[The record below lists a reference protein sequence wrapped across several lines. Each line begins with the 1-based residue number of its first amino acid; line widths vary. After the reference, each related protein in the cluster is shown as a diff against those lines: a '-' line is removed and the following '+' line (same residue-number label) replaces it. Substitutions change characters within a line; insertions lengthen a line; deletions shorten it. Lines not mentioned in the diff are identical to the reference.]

1 MIKHWMKTPGY
12 IILVLS
18 LSLSNISIA
27 MAQPARVTLNL
38 TQYVDPF
45 IGTDDGNSPN
55 PVGGGAGG
63 STVPGAVVP
72 FGGIQI
78 SPDTNTASPS
88 GYRHAD
94 SIVQDISMTHFN
106 GAGCSNNEAINV
118 QPVVGALSNS
128 PGNSWNTY
136 NLTKSAETANPGY
149 YKATLTRNSSSI
161 VTELTATARTGMLKF
176 TYPSTTQA
184 TILVSASRSAT
195 GDRSGTLTISGSEI
209 TGQST
214 VGGFCGSSN
223 VYTIYYDVKFDQ
235 TPTAHGTF
243 QAGTITANGG
253 SVNAA
258 QSGGYVTF
266 NTSSNAVVQMKVAV
280 SYVSIANAQA
290 NMNSEN
296 SAWSFSTVQT
306 NASNA
311 WNTVLNRIQVTGG
324 TTDDLKQFYTAFY
337 RVNINPNISSDVNGQ
352 YMGFDNAVHTVAA
365 GRTIY
370 QNYSGWDIYRSWAA
384 LAALTAPEANDI
396 AESMV
401 LDGQA
406 QGSLPRWTDQHKEDF
421 IMNGDPGAAI
431 VASLYAFGAR
441 NFNTSAAL
449 SIMYTCATVSCPV
462 RAVQPQLNSTHY
474 LEDTSESLEM
484 NASDFAIAQFAK
496 ALGDTAKYNTMMTHS
511 QWWINVFNTTHNYV
525 SKHNYDGTWVTPL
538 DPASP
543 TNYTEGNAAQYTW
556 MVTHNYSSLF
566 NLMGGKQTAIQRLDH
581 LFTQVNAGLTL
592 PYFYIGNEPEHN
604 QPWAYNFTGAPW
616 GAQSAVRRVMQG
628 AFNSSSG
635 GLPGNDDLGAT
646 SAWFVW
652 AALGLYPVT
661 PGADTL
667 ALHGPLFTS
676 ATVTMPNGAIL
687 QINGTGAGDSSPYIQ
702 SVTVNGAAT
711 THTYLVYGDI
721 AGGATLN
728 FTMGTSPNKNWGIN
742 ASDAPPSFNDG
753 WTPPAAAPNLGANLA
768 LGKPATSS
776 TACAAG
782 ESADKAFDGVIMN
795 NSKWCGS
802 ASPYWLQVDLGA
814 NQTVSSFVIKHAAL
828 GGETTAWNTSAYNI
842 QTSTDNVNWTTRVNV
857 SGNLSSRTYNT
868 IGPVTARYIKI
879 NITTPTGNSNTAA
892 RIYEFEVY
900 GSGTPSPTATPTV
913 TATRTNTPIGPTT
926 TPTTTPTRTN
936 TPVGPTNTPTPTQ
949 SSGGTLFSSSVESGQ
964 TQPTW
969 TNTVETVNGGSA
981 NIGGICCSLTGPELG
996 VRSERAHTGTA
1007 ALMYSGLDNSATSS
1021 FAYMKV
1027 FDVSALNITIDS
1039 TTQLSYWIFPQST
1052 ATSTLVSGSNSSC
1065 VAIDMVFTD
1074 GTNLR
1079 DSGVTDQNSNQL
1091 HPAHV
1096 CGHLTMD
1103 SWDNITASLSAL
1115 SGKTIAR
1122 IIVGYDQPA
1131 NTGGYR
1137 GYVDDILIS
1146 H

>member
-184 TILVSASRSAT
+184 TI
-195 GDRSGTLTISGSEI
+195 
-209 TGQST
+209 
-214 VGGFCGSSN
+214 
-223 VYTIYYDVKFDQ
+223 
-235 TPTAHGTF
+235 H
-243 QAGTITANGG
+243 
-253 SVNAA
+253 
-258 QSGGYVTF
+258 
-266 NTSSNAVVQMKVAV
+266 
-280 SYVSIANAQA
+280 
-290 NMNSEN
+290 SEN
-296 SAWSFSTVQT
+296 SAWSLSTVQT

-441 NFNTSAAL
+441 NFNTSEAL

-604 QPWAYNFTGAPW
+604 QP
-616 GAQSAVRRVMQG
+616 
-628 AFNSSSG
+628 
-635 GLPGNDDLGAT
+635 
-646 SAWFVW
+646 
-652 AALGLYPVT
+652 
-661 PGADTL
+661 
-667 ALHGPLFTS
+667 
-676 ATVTMPNGAIL
+676 
-687 QINGTGAGDSSPYIQ
+687 
-702 SVTVNGAAT
+702 
-711 THTYLVYGDI
+711 
-721 AGGATLN
+721 
-728 FTMGTSPNKNWGIN
+728 
-742 ASDAPPSFNDG
+742 
-753 WTPPAAAPNLGANLA
+753 
-768 LGKPATSS
+768 
-776 TACAAG
+776 
-782 ESADKAFDGVIMN
+782 
-795 NSKWCGS
+795 
-802 ASPYWLQVDLGA
+802 
-814 NQTVSSFVIKHAAL
+814 
-828 GGETTAWNTSAYNI
+828 
-842 QTSTDNVNWTTRVNV
+842 
-857 SGNLSSRTYNT
+857 
-868 IGPVTARYIKI
+868 
-879 NITTPTGNSNTAA
+879 
-892 RIYEFEVY
+892 
-900 GSGTPSPTATPTV
+900 
-913 TATRTNTPIGPTT
+913 
-926 TPTTTPTRTN
+926 
-936 TPVGPTNTPTPTQ
+936 
-949 SSGGTLFSSSVESGQ
+949 
-964 TQPTW
+964 
-969 TNTVETVNGGSA
+969 
-981 NIGGICCSLTGPELG
+981 
-996 VRSERAHTGTA
+996 
-1007 ALMYSGLDNSATSS
+1007 
-1021 FAYMKV
+1021 
-1027 FDVSALNITIDS
+1027 
-1039 TTQLSYWIFPQST
+1039 
-1052 ATSTLVSGSNSSC
+1052 
-1065 VAIDMVFTD
+1065 
-1074 GTNLR
+1074 
-1079 DSGVTDQNSNQL
+1079 
-1091 HPAHV
+1091 
-1096 CGHLTMD
+1096 
-1103 SWDNITASLSAL
+1103 
-1115 SGKTIAR
+1115 
-1122 IIVGYDQPA
+1122 
-1131 NTGGYR
+1131 
-1137 GYVDDILIS
+1137 
-1146 H
+1146 